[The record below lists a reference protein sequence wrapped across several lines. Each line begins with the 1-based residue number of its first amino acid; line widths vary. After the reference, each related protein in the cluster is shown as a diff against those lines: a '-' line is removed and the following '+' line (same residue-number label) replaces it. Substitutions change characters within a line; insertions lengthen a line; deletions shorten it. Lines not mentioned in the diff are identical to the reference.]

1 MATPDWANRS
11 AVESI
16 PGKVRVKQLAL
27 IKQSLQSVLVD
38 YTAAVALVEPLTVPR
53 IVHADPD
60 DDHVLACA
68 LAARADLIVSGDNDL
83 LTLGH
88 YRDIPILLPSVAMTS
103 VMQRS

>member
-1 MATPDWANRS
+1 MATLGCANRS

-27 IKQSLQSVLVD
+27 IKQFVQSVLVD
-38 YTAAVALVEPLTVPR
+38 CTTAALVEPLTVRR

-60 DDHVLACA
+60 DDHA
-68 LAARADLIVSGDNDL
+68 LAARTDLIVSGDNDL
-83 LTLGH
+83 HTLGH

>member
-27 IKQSLQSVLVD
+27 IKQFVQSVFVD
-38 YTAAVALVEPLTVPR
+38 YTAAVALVESLTVPR

-60 DDHVLACA
+60 DDHA
-68 LAARADLIVSGDNDL
+68 LAARDDLIVSGDNDL
-83 LTLGH
+83 HTLGH

>member
-1 MATPDWANRS
+1 MATLDWANRS

-38 YTAAVALVEPLTVPR
+38 CTAAAALVEPLTVPR

-60 DDHVLACA
+60 DDHA

>member
-1 MATPDWANRS
+1 M
-11 AVESI
+11 
-16 PGKVRVKQLAL
+16 
-27 IKQSLQSVLVD
+27 QSVFVD
-38 YTAAVALVEPLTVPR
+38 YTAAVALVESLTVPR

-60 DDHVLACA
+60 DDHA

>member
-1 MATPDWANRS
+1 MATLDWANRS

-38 YTAAVALVEPLTVPR
+38 CTAAAALVEPLTVPR

-60 DDHVLACA
+60 DDHVLARR
-68 LAARADLIVSGDNDL
+68 AR
-83 LTLGH
+83 
-88 YRDIPILLPSVAMTS
+88 
-103 VMQRS
+103 

>member
-1 MATPDWANRS
+1 MATLGCANRS

-16 PGKVRVKQLAL
+16 PGKVRVKQQLAL
-27 IKQSLQSVLVD
+27 IKQFVQSVLVD

-60 DDHVLACA
+60 DDHA

>member
-1 MATPDWANRS
+1 MATLGCANRS

-16 PGKVRVKQLAL
+16 PGKVRGKQLAL

-38 YTAAVALVEPLTVPR
+38 CTAAALVEPLTVPR

-60 DDHVLACA
+60 DDHA